1 MGLTIHFD
9 KTPPDALEQWLGTE
23 ARYIIG
29 TYSKAASLQKIYG
42 DHSNQVI
49 DDCKKIGE
57 NIVNCITMILTNNFE
72 KLFSTVVCLNNGN
85 QFFLDDKYAILED
98 TDTQKLVDA
107 LIQED
112 SPRVFK
118 VINK

>member
-42 DHSNQVI
+42 DISNQVV
-49 DDCKKIGE
+49 DDCKKTGE
-57 NIVNCITMILTNNFE
+57 NVVNSITMILTNNFQ
-72 KLFSTVVCLNNGN
+72 KLFSTVVCLKNGD
-85 QFFLDDKYAILED
+85 QFFLDDKYALLENA
-98 TDTQKLVDA
+98 DTQKQVDA

-112 SPRVFK
+112 SPRVFR